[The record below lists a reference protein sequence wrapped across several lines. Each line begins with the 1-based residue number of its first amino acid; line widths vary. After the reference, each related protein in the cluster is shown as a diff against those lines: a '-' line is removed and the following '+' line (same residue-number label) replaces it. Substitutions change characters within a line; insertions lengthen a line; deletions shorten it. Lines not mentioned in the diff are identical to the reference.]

1 MHMQFGVMKWRI
13 PPDYFNFYF
22 SVKCESKV
30 AESEDGDD
38 LLEVGEER
46 CKMVLRPTGRMK
58 RPGQQGSTMGSPVL
72 P

>member
-30 AESEDGDD
+30 AKSEDGDD
-38 LLEVGEER
+38 RSKHLNIVFLISLA
-46 CKMVLRPTGRMK
+46 M
-58 RPGQQGSTMGSPVL
+58 
-72 P
+72 